1 MAAESLVWC
10 WDEIKQSQGFECTS
24 CSSLWSIELTILS
37 CCHVLLSHVLSRL
50 LTPYFDSP
58 PFTTLP
64 TKWIVVMNVK
74 NKVTTS
80 QKCKVKNVSSR
91 VNVSLQLVSQEAK
104 QPNEIVLPESLL
116 EETIWRVMR
125 TKLQTFG
132 DLITSQNPNLLK
144 MLQNLHPVRETKV
157 LFWKKK

>member
-1 MAAESLVWC
+1 
-10 WDEIKQSQGFECTS
+10 
-24 CSSLWSIELTILS
+24 
-37 CCHVLLSHVLSRL
+37 
-50 LTPYFDSP
+50 
-58 PFTTLP
+58 
-64 TKWIVVMNVK
+64 MNVK

-132 DLITSQNPNLLK
+132 DLITGHNPNLLK
-144 MLQNLHPVRETKV
+144 MLENLQNLHPVRETQV
-157 LFWKKK
+157 PFLKKSK